1 MESLEKLQ
9 NEDTDIS
16 MIKMWLEKGNRPKAS
31 VSKSQ
36 SAVVQSLASQWENL
50 VFEKGV
56 LFRKWTDDKSSGFQ
70 AVIPLSQR
78 RTVLAFGHDVRS
90 SGHLGLHKTLAKV
103 RSKYYWPG
111 LQRDV
116 RQYVKGCKFCSC
128 RKRPRMKKRAP
139 MQLEPV
145 GLPMARIATD
155 ILGPLPEFDN

>member
-16 MIKMWLEKGNRPKAS
+16 MIKTWLTQSNRPKAS
-31 VSKSQ
+31 ISKSQ

-50 VFEKGV
+50 VLEKGV

-78 RTVLAFGHDVRS
+78 QIVLAFCHDVRS

-128 RKRPRMKKRAP
+128 RKRPRMKKTSTNATRTCWSPDDPNRYRYIRATA
-139 MQLEPV
+139 
-145 GLPMARIATD
+145 GI
-155 ILGPLPEFDN
+155 